1 MGGQLGRVRRRAGHG
16 LIARLDELAARP
28 GRQLIHSE
36 GWELGERE
44 RRATGLVPERA
55 WQIAVGPGGRCTAL
69 LIARLAGPVVAK
81 FEKYCVPPRFPS
93 GSDRRSRG
101 PPAEFKLPPPRD
113 SDVHHF
119 AAYKH
124 QADQVLAASARLT
137 DAQKIVAELV
147 NDKLM
152 VVSTSF
158 PRSGMCG
165 LLRGSSVPEPTSSSS
180 STCTG
185 TRM

>member
-1 MGGQLGRVRRRAGHG
+1 MGGQLGRVRRRASHG

-81 FEKYCVPPRFPS
+81 FEKYCVPLVSPAVPTVVRAGLPLS
-93 GSDRRSRG
+93 LSSRRRGTAMFITLRHTSTRPTRSSR
-101 PPAEFKLPPPRD
+101 PLP
-113 SDVHHF
+113 
-119 AAYKH
+119 
-124 QADQVLAASARLT
+124 
-137 DAQKIVAELV
+137 
-147 NDKLM
+147 
-152 VVSTSF
+152 
-158 PRSGMCG
+158 G
-165 LLRGSSVPEPTSSSS
+165 
-180 STCTG
+180 
-185 TRM
+185 